1 MDRVQA
7 GENRIWNCPERSN
20 NESEVCRYKV
30 LIATYISL
38 MSGKEETGKLLS
50 GMVKQLENRR
60 VTEVRGWVPCTVC
73 VFTEENDDPFSFDWL
88 CLLCRVK
95 EKRRIEND
103 SAICFICHMT

>member
-1 MDRVQA
+1 MDPGCRQEKTESGIIQREV
-7 GENRIWNCPERSN
+7 IMKV
-20 NESEVCRYKV
+20 SEVCRYKV

-73 VFTEENDDPFSFDWL
+73 VFTEENDDPFSFD
-88 CLLCRVK
+88 
-95 EKRRIEND
+95 
-103 SAICFICHMT
+103 